1 VIRKLEVLRDT
12 RNSAI
17 GRREITALA
26 FFDGGTPS
34 RQEVIET
41 LTKELQA
48 PKERLAVVKIDPQY
62 GSRTAI
68 IRARVYDDQQLL
80 KLMEPQYILARLGL
94 VEAKK
99 RGGPAK

>member
-1 VIRKLEVLRDT
+1 MIRKLEVLRDA
-12 RNSAI
+12 RNNVI
-17 GRREITALA
+17 GRREITARA

-34 RQEVIET
+34 RQEVIEA
-41 LTKELQA
+41 LTRELQA
-48 PKERLAVVKIDPQY
+48 PRERLAVVKIDPQY

-80 KLMEPQYILARLGL
+80 KLMEPHYILARMGL